1 MEKSMQKTL
10 VIFKPSSIQRGLV
23 GEIISRFE
31 KKGLQIVGIKMINLS
46 DEILNAHYA
55 HLIDKPFFG
64 RIKRSMQS
72 SPVIVMAV
80 KGFEAVK
87 VVRKMTGS
95 TNAREAEPGTI
106 RGDYSVSMQEN
117 IIHTSDSEENVTI
130 ELNRFFNEDE
140 LYDFPQILESVIYS
154 DEENR

>member
-1 MEKSMQKTL
+1 MQKTL

-31 KKGLQIVGIKMINLS
+31 KKGLQIIGIKMINLS
-46 DEILNAHYA
+46 DEVLDIHYA
-55 HLIDKPFFG
+55 HLRDKPFFG
-64 RIKRSMQS
+64 RVKRSMQS

-95 TNAREAEPGTI
+95 TNGREAELGTI
-106 RGDYSVSMQEN
+106 RGDYCVSMQEN
-117 IIHTSDSEENVTI
+117 VIHTSDSEETAVI
-130 ELNRFFNEDE
+130 ELNRFFDEDE
-140 LYDFPQILESVIYS
+140 LYDFSRILDTVIYS
-154 DEENR
+154 DEEK

>member
-1 MEKSMQKTL
+1 MQKTL

-31 KKGLQIVGIKMINLS
+31 KKGLQIIGIKMINLS
-46 DEILNAHYA
+46 DEMLDVHYA
-55 HLIDKPFFG
+55 HLSDKPFFG

-80 KGFEAVK
+80 KGFESVR
-87 VVRKMTGS
+87 VVRKMTGI
-95 TNAREAEPGTI
+95 TNGREAESGTI

-117 IIHTSDSEENVTI
+117 IIHTSDSEENAAI

-140 LYDFPQILESVIYS
+140 LYDFPQILESFIYS
-154 DEENR
+154 DEEK